1 MVEIQNYLY
10 DHDVIVGNDSRQ
22 FGYHRHPEGN
32 RLNRSEGGEVERWR
46 DVFETIHFRLY
57 AYASQ
62 CEA

>member
-1 MVEIQNYLY
+1 M
-10 DHDVIVGNDSRQ
+10 IVGNSVITATQ
-22 FGYHRHPEGN
+22 EGN